1 MENLISVHFDLGV
14 EKTMDDKE
22 RLEKQLAFIR
32 EIDKEKMIKRQNYIT
47 DCETREDDAQ
57 HAWHMAIMTLLLKEY
72 ANEDIDVLKTV
83 TMLLIHDLVEVYAG
97 DTYAYDEEG
106 KKTQAER
113 EAKAA
118 DKLYGLLP
126 EDQGDYLKNLWYE
139 FEEQKTQEARFARTM
154 DCFQP
159 LILND
164 ATDGRAWKEH
174 GVKRSQVLKRNE
186 RVRLGS
192 EQIWEYEKENLI
204 EKNVRNGNI
213 IDDST
218 DC

>member
-1 MENLISVHFDLGV
+1 
-14 EKTMDDKE
+14 MDFE
-22 RLEKQLAFIR
+22 RFEKQMSFIR
-32 EIDKEKMIKRQNYIT
+32 EIDKEKMIKRQSYIT
-47 DCETREDDAQ
+47 DGITHEDDSQ

-72 ANEDIDVLKTV
+72 SNTEIDVLKTV
-83 TMLLIHDLVEVYAG
+83 SMLLIHDLVEVYAG

-126 EDQGDYLKNLWYE
+126 EDQGEYLKSLWLE
-139 FEEQKTQEARFARTM
+139 FEEQKTPEAKFARTM

-164 ATDGRAWKEH
+164 ASDGKAWKDH
-174 GVKRSQVLKRNE
+174 DVRKSWVMKRNQNTSE
-186 RVRLGS
+186 GS
-192 EQIWEYEKENLI
+192 EEIWEYARENLI
-204 EKNVRNGNI
+204 EKNVKKGNI
-213 IDDST
+213 IDDSEA
-218 DC
+218 

>member
-1 MENLISVHFDLGV
+1 MKDI
-14 EKTMDDKE
+14 E
-22 RLEKQLAFIR
+22 RFEKQMAFIR
-32 EIDKEKMIKRQNYIT
+32 EIDKEKMIKRQSYLS
-47 DCETREDDAQ
+47 DCETHEDDAQ

-72 ANEDIDVLKTV
+72 SNEDIDVFKTMS
-83 TMLLIHDLVEVYAG
+83 MLLIHDLVEVYAG

-126 EDQGDYLKNLWYE
+126 EDQGEYLKSLWLE
-139 FEEQKTQEARFARTM
+139 FEEQKTPEAKFARTM

-174 GVKRSQVLKRNE
+174 DVRRSWVMKRNQNTHK
-186 RVRLGS
+186 GS
-192 EQIWEYEKENLI
+192 EVIWEYARENLI
-204 EKNVRNGNI
+204 EKNVQKGNI
-213 IDDST
+213 IDDSNE
-218 DC
+218 

>member
-14 EKTMDDKE
+14 EKTMNNKE
-22 RLEKQLAFIR
+22 RLEKQLDFIR

-126 EDQGDYLKNLWYE
+126 EDQGEYLKNLWYE
-139 FEEQKTQEARFARTM
+139 FEEQKTPEARFARTM

-213 IDDST
+213 IDDRSG
-218 DC
+218 C

>member
-1 MENLISVHFDLGV
+1 
-14 EKTMDDKE
+14 MDDKE
-22 RLEKQLAFIR
+22 RFEKQLDFIR

-126 EDQGDYLKNLWYE
+126 EDQGEYLKNLWYE
-139 FEEQKTQEARFARTM
+139 FEEQKTPEARFARTM

-213 IDDST
+213 IDDRS

>member
-1 MENLISVHFDLGV
+1 
-14 EKTMDDKE
+14 MDNKE
-22 RLEKQLAFIR
+22 RLEKQLDFIR

-126 EDQGDYLKNLWYE
+126 EDQGEYLKNLWYE
-139 FEEQKTQEARFARTM
+139 FEEQKTPEARFARTM

-213 IDDST
+213 IDDRSG
-218 DC
+218 C

>member
-1 MENLISVHFDLGV
+1 
-14 EKTMDDKE
+14 MDNIE
-22 RLEKQLAFIR
+22 RFEKQLAFIR
-32 EIDKEKMIKRQNYIT
+32 EIDKEKMIKRQSYLT
-47 DCETREDDAQ
+47 DCETHEDDAQ

-72 ANEDIDVLKTV
+72 SNEDIDVLKTV
-83 TMLLIHDLVEVYAG
+83 TMLLVHDLVEVYAG

-126 EDQGDYLKNLWYE
+126 EDQGEYLKNLWYE
-139 FEEQKTQEARFARTM
+139 FEEQKTPEAKFARTM

-186 RVRLGS
+186 NVHFGS
-192 EQIWEYEKENLI
+192 EDIWEYEKEHLI

-213 IDDST
+213 IDDRG
-218 DC
+218 DL

>member
-1 MENLISVHFDLGV
+1 
-14 EKTMDDKE
+14 MDDKE
-22 RLEKQLAFIR
+22 RLEKQLDFIR
-32 EIDKEKMIKRQNYIT
+32 EIDKEKMIKRQSYLT
-47 DCETREDDAQ
+47 DCETHEDDAQ

-72 ANEDIDVLKTV
+72 ANEEIDVLKTV
-83 TMLLIHDLVEVYAG
+83 SMLLIHDLVEVYAG

-126 EDQGDYLKNLWYE
+126 EDQGEYLKNLWYE
-139 FEEQKTQEARFARTM
+139 FEEQKTPEARFARTM

-213 IDDST
+213 IDDRS

>member
-1 MENLISVHFDLGV
+1 MFDQ
-14 EKTMDDKE
+14 E
-22 RLEKQLAFIR
+22 RFEKQLAFIR
-32 EIDKEKMIKRQNYIT
+32 EIDKEKMIGRQSYLT
-47 DCETREDDAQ
+47 DGKTLENDAE
-57 HAWHMAIMTLLLKEY
+57 HAWHMAIMTVLLKEY
-72 ANEDIDVLKTV
+72 ANEDIDVLKTI

-118 DKLYGLLP
+118 DRIYSILP
-126 EDQGDYLKNLWYE
+126 EDQGEYLKSLWVE
-139 FEEQKTQEARFARTM
+139 FEEQKTPEAKFARTM

-164 ATDGRAWKEH
+164 ATNGKAWKEH
-174 GVKRSQVLKRNE
+174 EVRRSWVYKRNQTTAN
-186 RVRLGS
+186 GS
-192 EQIWEYEKENLI
+192 LDIWDYARENLI

-213 IDDST
+213 IDDSKEE
-218 DC
+218 

>member
-1 MENLISVHFDLGV
+1 MFDQ
-14 EKTMDDKE
+14 E
-22 RLEKQLAFIR
+22 RFEKQLAFIR
-32 EIDKEKMIKRQNYIT
+32 EIDKEKMIGRQSYLT
-47 DCETREDDAQ
+47 DGKTLENDAE
-57 HAWHMAIMTLLLKEY
+57 HAWHMAIMTVLLKEY
-72 ANEDIDVLKTV
+72 ANEEIDVLKTV

-118 DKLYGLLP
+118 DRIYSILP
-126 EDQGDYLKNLWYE
+126 EDQGEYLKSLWVE
-139 FEEQKTQEARFARTM
+139 FEEQKTPEAKFARTM

-164 ATDGRAWKEH
+164 ATNGKAWKEH
-174 GVKRSQVLKRNE
+174 EVRRSWVYKRNQTTAN
-186 RVRLGS
+186 GS
-192 EQIWEYEKENLI
+192 SDIWDYARENLI

-213 IDDST
+213 IDDSK
-218 DC
+218 DQ

>member
-1 MENLISVHFDLGV
+1 
-14 EKTMDDKE
+14 MDDKE
-22 RLEKQLAFIR
+22 RLEKQLDFIR

-72 ANEDIDVLKTV
+72 ANEEIDVLKTV
-83 TMLLIHDLVEVYAG
+83 SMLLIHDLVEVYAG

-126 EDQGDYLKNLWYE
+126 EDQGEYLKNLWYE
-139 FEEQKTQEARFARTM
+139 FEEQKTPEARFARTM

-192 EQIWEYEKENLI
+192 EQIWEYEKEKLI

-213 IDDST
+213 IDDRS

>member
-1 MENLISVHFDLGV
+1 
-14 EKTMDDKE
+14 MDNKE
-22 RLEKQLAFIR
+22 RLEKQLDFIR

-126 EDQGDYLKNLWYE
+126 EDQGEYLKSLWYE
-139 FEEQKTQEARFARTM
+139 FEEQKTPEARFARTM

-204 EKNVRNGNI
+204 EKNVKNGNI

>member
-1 MENLISVHFDLGV
+1 ME
-14 EKTMDDKE
+14 DKE
-22 RLEKQLAFIR
+22 RFEKQLDFIR
-32 EIDKEKMIKRQNYIT
+32 EIDKEKMIKRQSYLT
-47 DCETREDDAQ
+47 DCETHEDDAQ

-72 ANEDIDVLKTV
+72 SNEDIDVLKTV

-126 EDQGDYLKNLWYE
+126 EDQGEYLKNLWYE
-139 FEEQKTQEARFARTM
+139 FEEQKTPEAKFARTM

-186 RVRLGS
+186 RVQLGS
-192 EQIWEYEKENLI
+192 EKIWEYEKENLI

-213 IDDST
+213 IDDSG

>member
-1 MENLISVHFDLGV
+1 
-14 EKTMDDKE
+14 MDNIE
-22 RLEKQLAFIR
+22 RFEKQLAFIR
-32 EIDKEKMIKRQNYIT
+32 EIDKEKMIKRQSYLT
-47 DCETREDDAQ
+47 DCETHEDDAQ

-83 TMLLIHDLVEVYAG
+83 TMLLVHDLVEVYAG

-126 EDQGDYLKNLWYE
+126 EDQGEYLKNLWYE
-139 FEEQKTQEARFARTM
+139 FEEQKTPEAKFARTM

-186 RVRLGS
+186 NVHSGS
-192 EQIWEYEKENLI
+192 EDIWEYEKEHLI

-213 IDDST
+213 IDDRG
-218 DC
+218 DL

>member
-1 MENLISVHFDLGV
+1 MFDQ
-14 EKTMDDKE
+14 E
-22 RLEKQLAFIR
+22 RFEKQLAFIR
-32 EIDKEKMIKRQNYIT
+32 EIDKEKMIGRQSYLT
-47 DCETREDDAQ
+47 DGKTLENDAE
-57 HAWHMAIMTLLLKEY
+57 HAWHMAIMTVLLKEY

-106 KKTQAER
+106 MKTQAER

-118 DKLYGLLP
+118 DRIYSILP
-126 EDQGDYLKNLWYE
+126 EDQGEYLKSLWVE
-139 FEEQKTQEARFARTM
+139 FEEQKTPEAKFARTM

-164 ATDGRAWKEH
+164 ATNGKAWKEH
-174 GVKRSQVLKRNE
+174 EVRRSWVYKRNQTTAN
-186 RVRLGS
+186 GS
-192 EQIWEYEKENLI
+192 SDIWDYARENLI

-213 IDDST
+213 IDDSK
-218 DC
+218 DQ

>member
-1 MENLISVHFDLGV
+1 ME
-14 EKTMDDKE
+14 DKE
-22 RLEKQLAFIR
+22 RFEKQLNFIR
-32 EIDKEKMIKRQNYIT
+32 EIDKEKMIKRQSYLT
-47 DCETREDDAQ
+47 DCETHEDDAQ

-72 ANEDIDVLKTV
+72 SNEDIDVLKTV

-126 EDQGDYLKNLWYE
+126 EDQGEYLKNLWLE
-139 FEEQKTQEARFARTM
+139 FEEQKTPEAKFARTM

-164 ATDGRAWKEH
+164 ATDGIAWKEH
-174 GVKRSQVLKRNE
+174 GVKRSQVFKRNE
-186 RVRLGS
+186 RVHLGS
-192 EQIWEYEKENLI
+192 EEIWEYEKEQLI
-204 EKNVRNGNI
+204 EKNVRKGNI
-213 IDDST
+213 IDDSSNS
-218 DC
+218 

>member
-1 MENLISVHFDLGV
+1 MFDQ
-14 EKTMDDKE
+14 E
-22 RLEKQLAFIR
+22 RFEKQLAFIR
-32 EIDKEKMIKRQNYIT
+32 EIDKEKMIGRQSYLT
-47 DCETREDDAQ
+47 DGKTLENDAE
-57 HAWHMAIMTLLLKEY
+57 HAWHMAIMTVLLKEY
-72 ANEDIDVLKTV
+72 ANEDIDVLKTI

-118 DKLYGLLP
+118 DRIYSILP
-126 EDQGDYLKNLWYE
+126 EDQGEYLKSLWVE
-139 FEEQKTQEARFARTM
+139 FEEQKTPEAKFARTM

-164 ATDGRAWKEH
+164 ATNGKAWKEH
-174 GVKRSQVLKRNE
+174 EVRRSWVYKRNQTTAN
-186 RVRLGS
+186 GS
-192 EQIWEYEKENLI
+192 LDIWDYARENLI

-213 IDDST
+213 IDDNKEE
-218 DC
+218 

>member
-126 EDQGDYLKNLWYE
+126 EDQGEYLKNLWYE
-139 FEEQKTQEARFARTM
+139 FEEQKTPEARFARTM

-213 IDDST
+213 IDDRS

>member
-1 MENLISVHFDLGV
+1 MDNMERF
-14 EKTMDDKE
+14 
-22 RLEKQLAFIR
+22 EKQLNFIR
-32 EIDKEKMIKRQNYIT
+32 EIDKEKMIKRQSYLT
-47 DCETREDDAQ
+47 DCETHEDDAQ

-72 ANEDIDVLKTV
+72 SNENIDVLKTV

-126 EDQGDYLKNLWYE
+126 EDQGEYLKNLWYE
-139 FEEQKTQEARFARTM
+139 FEEQKTPEAKFARTM

-186 RVRLGS
+186 RVQLGS
-192 EQIWEYEKENLI
+192 EEIWEYEKENLI

-213 IDDST
+213 IDDSG

>member
-22 RLEKQLAFIR
+22 RLEKQLDFIR

-126 EDQGDYLKNLWYE
+126 EDQGEYLKNLWYE
-139 FEEQKTQEARFARTM
+139 FEEQKTPEARFARTM

-174 GVKRSQVLKRNE
+174 DVKRSQVLKRNE

-213 IDDST
+213 IDDRS